1 MSNTEIA
8 KKAYEFFG
16 SGDIAGLLNLYSDD
30 VRWTTPKIENAVY
43 SGSREGKEAL
53 VEFFDQLDQAEEF
66 SQFEPKEFI
75 AEGDKVV
82 VLGEFTATV
91 KATGK
96 TYSAEWVHVT
106 TFRDGKI
113 TEFQEFF
120 DTGDA
125 NKAHLLHA
133 AA

>member
-8 KKAYEFFG
+8 KKAYEYFG
-16 SGDIAGLLNLYSDD
+16 RGDIKNLLSLYSDD
-30 VRWTTPKIENAVY
+30 IKWTTPKIDNAVF
-43 SGSREGKEAL
+43 SGSRQGKDAL
-53 VEFFDQLDQAEEF
+53 IEFFEQLDEAEEF

-75 AEGDKVV
+75 AQGDKVV
-82 VLGEFTATV
+82 ILGEFTANV
-91 KATGK
+91 KNTGK

-106 TFRDGKI
+106 TFKDGKI

-120 DTGDA
+120 DTADA

-133 AA
+133 TA

>member
-1 MSNTEIA
+1 MTNTEIA
-8 KKAYEFFG
+8 KKAYEYFG
-16 SGDIAGLLNLYSDD
+16 SGDIAGLVSLFSDD
-30 VRWTTPKIENAVY
+30 IKWTTPKIENAVY
-43 SGSREGKEAL
+43 SGSRQGKDAL
-53 VEFFDQLDQAEEF
+53 FEFFEKLAEDEEF

-75 AEGDKVV
+75 AGDDKVV

-91 KATGK
+91 KTTGN
-96 TYSAEWVHVT
+96 TYSAEWVHVN
-106 TFRDGKI
+106 TFKDGKI

-120 DTGDA
+120 DTADA

>member
-16 SGDIAGLLNLYSDD
+16 SGDIQGLLNLYSDD
-30 VRWTTPKIENAVY
+30 IKWTTPKIENAAY

-53 VEFFDQLDQAEEF
+53 VEFFEKLAESEEF

-82 VLGEFTATV
+82 VLGEFAATV
-91 KATGK
+91 KATGN

-106 TFRDGKI
+106 TFKDGKI
-113 TEFQEFF
+113 TEFQEYF
-120 DTGDA
+120 DTGEA
-125 NKAHLLHA
+125 NRAHLLHA